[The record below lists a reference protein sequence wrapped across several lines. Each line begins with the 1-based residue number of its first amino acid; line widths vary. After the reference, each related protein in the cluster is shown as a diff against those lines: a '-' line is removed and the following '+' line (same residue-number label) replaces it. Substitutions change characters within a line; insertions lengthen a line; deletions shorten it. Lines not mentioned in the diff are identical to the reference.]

1 MLFRSVM
8 LGMWT
13 EMEQTW
19 RNVVNRCINRN
30 IGYDQQTAREGL
42 YYIGLALMN
51 RKQLDSALTYFYKCD
66 EAGRFLD
73 EDISGFTIKVNMKIG
88 NIYDVQG
95 KRSLAIEQ
103 YKKVLKWDDRQN
115 SHEEAKR
122 YINQPFSF

>member
-1 MLFRSVM
+1 
-8 LGMWT
+8 MWN

-19 RNVVNRCINRN
+19 RNIVNRCISKSV
-30 IGYDQQTAREGL
+30 GYDQQTAREGL
-42 YYIGLALMN
+42 YYVGLALMY

-73 EDISGFTIKVNMKIG
+73 EDVSGFTIKVNLKIG
-88 NIYDVQG
+88 NIYDIQG

-115 SHEEAKR
+115 SHDEAKR
-122 YINQPFSF
+122 YIHSPFTF